1 MEDEEGIGL
10 ILARATELRLKIADC
25 IETSS
30 TDVSSPREGKKD
42 EIAGNQEKDF
52 DSFSS
57 DDADDEEEADEQL
70 LRIRDALES
79 LESQLAALQVFTL
92 YSLCFYVLL
101 VWNSKF
107 MAFSVA
113 LKVLTLLLTR
123 IESQLCALQNLR
135 QRQQYEKQVALS
147 EIDYS
152 RKILLEKLKEYKG
165 KELEVL
171 REASTF
177 AGERVD
183 YENDLL
189 LPPYPIHPP
198 PLPLGLDNNNG
209 YLPHLPLNQKKSD
222 ANGFGSGHV
231 RKEAEVKGPNGVV
244 RFLGS
249 VAKIMLPIIG
259 VISVLSASGYGQEI
273 KKRGVSFKLVGLF
286 PQRVVRA
293 PNQCPPGKVLVIED
307 GEARCLVKE
316 RVEVPFDSVGAKR
329 DVTYGYG

>member
-25 IETSS
+25 IDTSS

-57 DDADDEEEADEQL
+57 DEEEADEQL

-79 LESQLAALQVFTL
+79 LESQLA
-92 YSLCFYVLL
+92 
-101 VWNSKF
+101 
-107 MAFSVA
+107 
-113 LKVLTLLLTR
+113 
-123 IESQLCALQNLR
+123 ALQNLR

-198 PLPLGLDNNNG
+198 PLSLGLDNNNA

-231 RKEAEVKGPNGVV
+231 RKEAEVKGPNGFV

-259 VISVLSASGYGQEI
+259 VISVLSASGYGPEL
-273 KKRGVSFKLVGLF
+273 KKRGVSFKLLGRL

-316 RVEVPFDSVGAKR
+316 RVEVPFDSVVAKR

>member
-25 IETSS
+25 IDTSS

-57 DDADDEEEADEQL
+57 DEEEADEQL

-79 LESQLAALQVFTL
+79 LESQLA
-92 YSLCFYVLL
+92 
-101 VWNSKF
+101 
-107 MAFSVA
+107 
-113 LKVLTLLLTR
+113 
-123 IESQLCALQNLR
+123 ALQNLR

-198 PLPLGLDNNNG
+198 PLSLGLDNNNA

-231 RKEAEVKGPNGVV
+231 RKEAEVKGPNGFV

-249 VAKIMLPIIG
+249 VAKIMLPVIG
-259 VISVLSASGYGQEI
+259 VISVLSASGYGPEI
-273 KKRGVSFKLVGLF
+273 KKRGVSFKLLGRL

-316 RVEVPFDSVGAKR
+316 RVEVPFDSVVAKR

>member
-10 ILARATELRLKIADC
+10 ILARATELRLKITDC
-25 IETSS
+25 IDTPGTAVDDDGHGGGGNEL
-30 TDVSSPREGKKD
+30 SSPGEGKKD
-42 EIAGNQEKDF
+42 KDF
-52 DSFSS
+52 DLISS
-57 DDADDEEEADEQL
+57 GDAEEEEDEEADEQL

-79 LESQLAALQVFTL
+79 LESQLAALQ
-92 YSLCFYVLL
+92 
-101 VWNSKF
+101 
-107 MAFSVA
+107 
-113 LKVLTLLLTR
+113 
-123 IESQLCALQNLR
+123 NLR

-152 RKILLEKLKEYKG
+152 RKVLLEKLKDYKG
-165 KELEVL
+165 KELQVL
-171 REASTF
+171 GEASTF

-189 LPPYPIHPP
+189 LPPYPVHPP
-198 PLPLGLDNNNG
+198 PLSLDLDNNNNG
-209 YLPHLPLNQKKSD
+209 YLPRLPSKQKISD

-231 RKEAEVKGPNGVV
+231 RKETEVESPHGVV

-259 VISVLSASGYGQEI
+259 VISILSAAGYGPEI
-273 KKRGVSFKLVGLF
+273 RKRGASLKFL
-286 PQRVVRA
+286 PQRVVIGKR
-293 PNQCPPGKVLVIED
+293 PVNQCPPGKVLVIED

-316 RVEVPFDSVGAKR
+316 RVEIPFDSVLAKR

>member
-10 ILARATELRLKIADC
+10 ILARATELRLKITDC
-25 IETSS
+25 IDTSS
-30 TDVSSPREGKKD
+30 TDVSTPREGKKD
-42 EIAGNQEKDF
+42 EITGLQEKDF

-57 DDADDEEEADEQL
+57 DDVDDEEESDEQL

-79 LESQLAALQVFTL
+79 LESQLAALQ
-92 YSLCFYVLL
+92 
-101 VWNSKF
+101 
-107 MAFSVA
+107 
-113 LKVLTLLLTR
+113 
-123 IESQLCALQNLR
+123 NLR

-147 EIDYS
+147 EIDHS

-165 KELEVL
+165 KEFQVL

-189 LPPYPIHPP
+189 LPPYPVHPP
-198 PLPLGLDNNNG
+198 PLSLGLDNNNG
-209 YLPHLPLNQKKSD
+209 YLPHLPLKQKKSAD

-231 RKEAEVKGPNGVV
+231 RKEAEVKGPSGVV
-244 RFLGS
+244 RFFGS

-259 VISVLSASGYGQEI
+259 FISVLSASGYGPEI
-273 KKRGVSFKLVGLF
+273 KKRGVSFKLLGLL

-316 RVEVPFDSVGAKR
+316 RVEIPFDSVVAKR

>member
-10 ILARATELRLKIADC
+10 ILARATELRLKITDC
-25 IETSS
+25 IDTSS
-30 TDVSSPREGKKD
+30 TDVSSPREAKKD
-42 EIAGNQEKDF
+42 EITGIQEKDF

-57 DDADDEEEADEQL
+57 DDVDDDEEEADEQL

-79 LESQLAALQVFTL
+79 LESQLAD
-92 YSLCFYVLL
+92 
-101 VWNSKF
+101 
-107 MAFSVA
+107 
-113 LKVLTLLLTR
+113 
-123 IESQLCALQNLR
+123 LQNLR

-189 LPPYPIHPP
+189 LPPYTVHPP
-198 PLPLGLDNNNG
+198 PLSLG
-209 YLPHLPLNQKKSD
+209 LPHLPLKQRKPD

-231 RKEAEVKGPNGVV
+231 RKEAEVKGPNGFV

-249 VAKIMLPIIG
+249 VAKIVLPIIG
-259 VISVLSASGYGQEI
+259 VISVLSASGYGPEI
-273 KKRGVSFKLVGLF
+273 KKRGVSFKLLGLF

-316 RVEVPFDSVGAKR
+316 RVEIPFDSVLAKR

>member
-25 IETSS
+25 IDTSS

-57 DDADDEEEADEQL
+57 DEEEADEQL

-79 LESQLAALQVFTL
+79 LESQLA
-92 YSLCFYVLL
+92 
-101 VWNSKF
+101 
-107 MAFSVA
+107 
-113 LKVLTLLLTR
+113 
-123 IESQLCALQNLR
+123 ALQNLR

-198 PLPLGLDNNNG
+198 PLSLGLDNNNA

-231 RKEAEVKGPNGVV
+231 RKEAEVKGPNGFV

-259 VISVLSASGYGQEI
+259 VISVLSASGYGPEI
-273 KKRGVSFKLVGLF
+273 KKRGVSFKLLGRL

-316 RVEVPFDSVGAKR
+316 RVEVPFDSVVAKR

>member
-10 ILARATELRLKIADC
+10 ILARATELRLKISDC
-25 IETSS
+25 IDSSS
-30 TDVSSPREGKKD
+30 TAVSENGGDGGGNEDLSPGEGKKD
-42 EIAGNQEKDF
+42 DIFRNQDKDF
-52 DSFSS
+52 DSISS
-57 DDADDEEEADEQL
+57 DEVVEEAEAERL

-79 LESQLAALQVFTL
+79 LESQLA
-92 YSLCFYVLL
+92 S
-101 VWNSKF
+101 
-107 MAFSVA
+107 
-113 LKVLTLLLTR
+113 
-123 IESQLCALQNLR
+123 LQNLR

-152 RKILLEKLKEYKG
+152 RKMLLEKLKEYKG
-165 KELEVL
+165 KDFEVL
-171 REASTF
+171 RETTTF

-189 LPPYPIHPP
+189 LPPYPVHPP
-198 PLPLGLDNNNG
+198 VSIGLDNNG
-209 YLPHLPLNQKKSD
+209 YLSHLPSKKKSD

-231 RKEAEVKGPNGVV
+231 RNEAEVKSPEGGSGGGSDHGVI

-259 VISVLSASGYGQEI
+259 VISILSASGYGPEMRR
-273 KKRGVSFKLVGLF
+273 RGASLNLLGLL
-286 PQRVVRA
+286 PQRAVRGKKT

-316 RVEVPFDSVGAKR
+316 RVEIPFDSVVSKR

>member
-10 ILARATELRLKIADC
+10 ILARATELRLKI
-25 IETSS
+25 
-30 TDVSSPREGKKD
+30 TDSIDSPIPAVSGNELPFPGEGKKD
-42 EIAGNQEKDF
+42 GTIGNQDKEF
-52 DSFSS
+52 DSIGSG
-57 DDADDEEEADEQL
+57 DVEEEEEEEADEQL

-79 LESQLAALQVFTL
+79 LESQLA
-92 YSLCFYVLL
+92 S
-101 VWNSKF
+101 
-107 MAFSVA
+107 
-113 LKVLTLLLTR
+113 
-123 IESQLCALQNLR
+123 LQNLR

-147 EIDYS
+147 EIDYI
-152 RKILLEKLKEYKG
+152 RKVLVEKLKDYKG
-165 KELEVL
+165 KELQVL

-189 LPPYPIHPP
+189 LPPYPVHPP
-198 PLPLGLDNNNG
+198 LSLGLDNNNG
-209 YLPHLPLNQKKSD
+209 YLPLLPCKQKISD
-222 ANGFGSGHV
+222 ENGFGSGHV
-231 RKEAEVKGPNGVV
+231 RKETEVGSPHGVV

-259 VISVLSASGYGQEI
+259 VISILFASRYGPEI
-273 KKRGVSFKLVGLF
+273 RKRGK
-286 PQRVVRA
+286 RT

-316 RVEVPFDSVGAKR
+316 RVEIPFDSVLAKR

>member
-10 ILARATELRLKIADC
+10 ILARATELRLKITDC
-25 IETSS
+25 IDTSS
-30 TDVSSPREGKKD
+30 TAIDDDGGNELSFPGEGKRD
-42 EIAGNQEKDF
+42 GSQDKDF
-52 DSFSS
+52 DSISS
-57 DDADDEEEADEQL
+57 GDVEEEEEEEEAEQL

-79 LESQLAALQVFTL
+79 LESQLA
-92 YSLCFYVLL
+92 S
-101 VWNSKF
+101 
-107 MAFSVA
+107 
-113 LKVLTLLLTR
+113 
-123 IESQLCALQNLR
+123 LQNLR

-152 RKILLEKLKEYKG
+152 RKVLLEKLKEYKG
-165 KELEVL
+165 KEFEVL

-189 LPPYPIHPP
+189 LPPYPLHPP
-198 PLPLGLDNNNG
+198 PLSLGLDNNNA
-209 YLPHLPLNQKKSD
+209 YLPHLPSKQ
-222 ANGFGSGHV
+222 NGFGSGHV
-231 RKEAEVKGPNGVV
+231 RKETEVESPHGVV

-259 VISVLSASGYGQEI
+259 VISILSASGYGPEI
-273 KKRGVSFKLVGLF
+273 RKRGASLKFL
-286 PQRVVRA
+286 PQRVVIGRK
-293 PNQCPPGKVLVIED
+293 PLNQCPPGKVLVIED

-316 RVEVPFDSVGAKR
+316 RVEIPFDSVLAKR

>member
-10 ILARATELRLKIADC
+10 ILARATELRLKIADR
-25 IETSS
+25 IDTSS

-79 LESQLAALQVFTL
+79 LESQLA
-92 YSLCFYVLL
+92 
-101 VWNSKF
+101 
-107 MAFSVA
+107 
-113 LKVLTLLLTR
+113 
-123 IESQLCALQNLR
+123 ALQNLR

-189 LPPYPIHPP
+189 LPPYPVHPP
-198 PLPLGLDNNNG
+198 PLSLGLDNNNG
-209 YLPHLPLNQKKSD
+209 YLPHLPLNQKKSAD
-222 ANGFGSGHV
+222 ANGFGS
-231 RKEAEVKGPNGVV
+231 AEVKGPNGIV

-259 VISVLSASGYGQEI
+259 VISVLSASGYGPEI
-273 KKRGVSFKLVGLF
+273 KKEVL
-286 PQRVVRA
+286 VRA

-316 RVEVPFDSVGAKR
+316 RVEIPFESVSAKR

>member
-10 ILARATELRLKIADC
+10 ILARATELRLKITDC
-25 IETSS
+25 IDTSS
-30 TDVSSPREGKKD
+30 TDVSSPREEKKD
-42 EIAGNQEKDF
+42 EITGRQEKDF

-57 DDADDEEEADEQL
+57 DDVDDEEESDDQL

-79 LESQLAALQVFTL
+79 LESQLAALQIE
-92 YSLCFYVLL
+92 SEL
-101 VWNSKF
+101 VS
-107 MAFSVA
+107 FSVN
-113 LKVLTLLLTR
+113 V
-123 IESQLCALQNLR
+123 EMYVNLR

-147 EIDYS
+147 DIDYS
-152 RKILLEKLKEYKG
+152 RKMLLEKLKEYKG

-171 REASTF
+171 SEASTF

-189 LPPYPIHPP
+189 LPPYPVHPP
-198 PLPLGLDNNNG
+198 HPSLGLDNNNG
-209 YLPHLPLNQKKSD
+209 YLPHLPSNQKKSAD
-222 ANGFGSGHV
+222 ANGFGS
-231 RKEAEVKGPNGVV
+231 AEVKGPPNGVV

-259 VISVLSASGYGQEI
+259 VISVLSATRYGPEI
-273 KKRGVSFKLVGLF
+273 KKRGVSFKLLGLL
-286 PQRVVRA
+286 PQREVRA

-316 RVEVPFDSVGAKR
+316 RVEVPFDSVVAKR

>member
-10 ILARATELRLKIADC
+10 ILARATELRLKINDC

-42 EIAGNQEKDF
+42 EITGLQEKDF

-57 DDADDEEEADEQL
+57 DDVDDEEESGEQL
-70 LRIRDALES
+70 LCIRDALES
-79 LESQLAALQVFTL
+79 LESQLA
-92 YSLCFYVLL
+92 
-101 VWNSKF
+101 
-107 MAFSVA
+107 
-113 LKVLTLLLTR
+113 
-123 IESQLCALQNLR
+123 ALQNLR

-152 RKILLEKLKEYKG
+152 RKMLLEKLKEYKG

-171 REASTF
+171 SEASTF

-189 LPPYPIHPP
+189 LPPYPVHP
-198 PLPLGLDNNNG
+198 PLPLSLGLDNNNA
-209 YLPHLPLNQKKSD
+209 YLPYLPSKQKKSAD
-222 ANGFGSGHV
+222 ANGFGS
-231 RKEAEVKGPNGVV
+231 AEVKGPSGVV
-244 RFLGS
+244 RFFGS

-259 VISVLSASGYGQEI
+259 VISVLAASGYGPEI
-273 KKRGVSFKLVGLF
+273 KKRGVSFKLLGLL

-316 RVEVPFDSVGAKR
+316 RVEIPFDSVVAKR

>member
-10 ILARATELRLKIADC
+10 ILARATELRLKIADR
-25 IETSS
+25 IDTSS

-79 LESQLAALQVFTL
+79 LESQLA
-92 YSLCFYVLL
+92 
-101 VWNSKF
+101 
-107 MAFSVA
+107 
-113 LKVLTLLLTR
+113 
-123 IESQLCALQNLR
+123 ALQNLR

-189 LPPYPIHPP
+189 LPPYPVHPP
-198 PLPLGLDNNNG
+198 PLSLGLDNNNG
-209 YLPHLPLNQKKSD
+209 YLPHLPLNQKKSAD

-231 RKEAEVKGPNGVV
+231 RKEAEVKGPNGIV

-259 VISVLSASGYGQEI
+259 VISVLSASGYGPEI
-273 KKRGVSFKLVGLF
+273 KKRGVSFKLLGLF

-316 RVEVPFDSVGAKR
+316 RVEIPFESVSAKR

>member
-10 ILARATELRLKIADC
+10 ILARATELRLKI
-25 IETSS
+25 
-30 TDVSSPREGKKD
+30 TDSIDSSSPAVSGNDLSFPGEGKKD
-42 EIAGNQEKDF
+42 GTIGNQDKEF
-52 DSFSS
+52 DSISS
-57 DDADDEEEADEQL
+57 GDVEEEEEEEEADEQL

-79 LESQLAALQVFTL
+79 LESQLA
-92 YSLCFYVLL
+92 S
-101 VWNSKF
+101 
-107 MAFSVA
+107 
-113 LKVLTLLLTR
+113 
-123 IESQLCALQNLR
+123 LQNLR

-152 RKILLEKLKEYKG
+152 RKVLLEKLKDYKG
-165 KELEVL
+165 KELQVL

-189 LPPYPIHPP
+189 LPPYHVHPP
-198 PLPLGLDNNNG
+198 LSLGLDNNNG
-209 YLPHLPLNQKKSD
+209 YLPLLPCKQKISD
-222 ANGFGSGHV
+222 ENGFGSGHV
-231 RKEAEVKGPNGVV
+231 RKETEVGSPHGVV
-244 RFLGS
+244 RFFGS

-259 VISVLSASGYGQEI
+259 VISILFASGYGPEI
-273 KKRGVSFKLVGLF
+273 RKRGK
-286 PQRVVRA
+286 RT

-316 RVEVPFDSVGAKR
+316 RVEIPFDSVLAKR

>member
-25 IETSS
+25 IDTSS

-57 DDADDEEEADEQL
+57 DEEEADEQL

-79 LESQLAALQVFTL
+79 LESQLA
-92 YSLCFYVLL
+92 
-101 VWNSKF
+101 
-107 MAFSVA
+107 
-113 LKVLTLLLTR
+113 
-123 IESQLCALQNLR
+123 ALQNLR

-198 PLPLGLDNNNG
+198 PLSL
-209 YLPHLPLNQKKSD
+209 
-222 ANGFGSGHV
+222 GHV
-231 RKEAEVKGPNGVV
+231 RKEAEVKGPNGFV

-259 VISVLSASGYGQEI
+259 VISVLSASGYGPEI
-273 KKRGVSFKLVGLF
+273 KKRGVSFKLLGRL

-316 RVEVPFDSVGAKR
+316 RVEVPFDSVVAKR

>member
-10 ILARATELRLKIADC
+10 ILARATELRLKI
-25 IETSS
+25 
-30 TDVSSPREGKKD
+30 TDSIDSSSPGEGKKD
-42 EIAGNQEKDF
+42 EIIRNQDKEF
-52 DSFSS
+52 DSISS
-57 DDADDEEEADEQL
+57 GDAEEEEEEEADEQL

-79 LESQLAALQVFTL
+79 LESQLA
-92 YSLCFYVLL
+92 S
-101 VWNSKF
+101 
-107 MAFSVA
+107 
-113 LKVLTLLLTR
+113 
-123 IESQLCALQNLR
+123 LQNLR

-152 RKILLEKLKEYKG
+152 RKVLLEKLKDYKG
-165 KELEVL
+165 KELQVL

-189 LPPYPIHPP
+189 LPPYPVHPP
-198 PLPLGLDNNNG
+198 LSLGLDNNNG
-209 YLPHLPLNQKKSD
+209 YLPLLPCKQKISD
-222 ANGFGSGHV
+222 ENGFRSGHV
-231 RKEAEVKGPNGVV
+231 RKETEVGSPHGVV

-259 VISVLSASGYGQEI
+259 VISILFASGYGPEI
-273 KKRGVSFKLVGLF
+273 RKRGK
-286 PQRVVRA
+286 RT

-316 RVEVPFDSVGAKR
+316 RVEIPFDSVLAKR

>member
-25 IETSS
+25 IDTSS

-79 LESQLAALQVFTL
+79 LESQLA
-92 YSLCFYVLL
+92 
-101 VWNSKF
+101 
-107 MAFSVA
+107 
-113 LKVLTLLLTR
+113 
-123 IESQLCALQNLR
+123 ALQNLR

-189 LPPYPIHPP
+189 LPPYPVHPP
-198 PLPLGLDNNNG
+198 PLSLGLDNNSG
-209 YLPHLPLNQKKSD
+209 YLPRLPLNQKKSAD

-259 VISVLSASGYGQEI
+259 VISVLSASGYSPEI
-273 KKRGVSFKLVGLF
+273 KKRGVSFKLLGLF
-286 PQRVVRA
+286 PQQVVRA

-316 RVEVPFDSVGAKR
+316 RVEIPFESVSAKR

>member
-25 IETSS
+25 IDTSS

-57 DDADDEEEADEQL
+57 DEEEADEQL

-79 LESQLAALQVFTL
+79 LESQLA
-92 YSLCFYVLL
+92 
-101 VWNSKF
+101 
-107 MAFSVA
+107 
-113 LKVLTLLLTR
+113 
-123 IESQLCALQNLR
+123 ALQNLR

-165 KELEVL
+165 KEREVL

-198 PLPLGLDNNNG
+198 PLSLGLDNNNA

-231 RKEAEVKGPNGVV
+231 RKEAEVKGPNGFV

-259 VISVLSASGYGQEI
+259 VISVLSASGYGPEI
-273 KKRGVSFKLVGLF
+273 KKRGVSFKLLGRL

-316 RVEVPFDSVGAKR
+316 RVEVPFDSVVAKR

>member
-10 ILARATELRLKIADC
+10 ILARATELRLKINDC

-42 EIAGNQEKDF
+42 EITGLQEKDF

-57 DDADDEEEADEQL
+57 DDVDDEEESGEQL
-70 LRIRDALES
+70 LCIRDALES
-79 LESQLAALQVFTL
+79 LESQLA
-92 YSLCFYVLL
+92 
-101 VWNSKF
+101 
-107 MAFSVA
+107 
-113 LKVLTLLLTR
+113 
-123 IESQLCALQNLR
+123 ALQNLR

-152 RKILLEKLKEYKG
+152 RKMLLEKLKEYKG

-171 REASTF
+171 SEASTF
-177 AGERVD
+177 AGER
-183 YENDLL
+183 
-189 LPPYPIHPP
+189 
-198 PLPLGLDNNNG
+198 
-209 YLPHLPLNQKKSD
+209 KKSAD
-222 ANGFGSGHV
+222 ANGFGS
-231 RKEAEVKGPNGVV
+231 AEVKGPSGVV
-244 RFLGS
+244 RFFGS

-259 VISVLSASGYGQEI
+259 VISVLAASGYGPEI
-273 KKRGVSFKLVGLF
+273 KKRGVSFKLLGLL

-316 RVEVPFDSVGAKR
+316 RVEIPFDSVVAKR